1 MSIGGAAR
9 DVIGARGLRPAD
21 VADRLG
27 GVRNRATFY
36 RILSDETKDP
46 RTGTL
51 LELCSA
57 LAITPDEL
65 LQLAELYRGEGRQLK
80 LIDVQLRQAI
90 DETEL
95 LDDDDKRLCLALLRA
110 VIDVRAPSIGARPRR
125 RLLDR
130 TRRLESNV
138 DFRHP
143 NPSDGAQCK
152 G

>member
-1 MSIGGAAR
+1 MSIGVAAR
-9 DVIGARGLRPAD
+9 DVIGARGLRPAE

-36 RILSDETKDP
+36 RILSGETRDP

-57 LAITPDEL
+57 LAITLDEL
-65 LQLAELYRGEGRQLK
+65 LQLAELYRGEGHQLK
-80 LIDVQLRQAI
+80 LIDVQLRQAF
-90 DETEL
+90 DEAEL

-110 VIDVRAPSIGARPRR
+110 VIDVRAPSIGARPHRR
-125 RLLDR
+125 RLDR
-130 TRRLESNV
+130 ARRLEANV

-143 NPSDGAQCK
+143 DPADGAH
-152 G
+152 